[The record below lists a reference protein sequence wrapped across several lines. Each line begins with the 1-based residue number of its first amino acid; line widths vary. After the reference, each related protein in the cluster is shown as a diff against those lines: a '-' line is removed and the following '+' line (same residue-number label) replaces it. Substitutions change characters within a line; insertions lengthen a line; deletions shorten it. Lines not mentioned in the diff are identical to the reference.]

1 MILDRVD
8 DIPFA
13 DMVLFAIYSGFR
25 LIEEL
30 KMKWLKSSFKF

>member
-13 DMVLFAIYSGFR
+13 DMVLFAIYSGLR

-30 KMKWLKSSFKF
+30 KNEMAKIIF